1 MPGNKEKGAGK
12 QGERCRETGRKV
24 PGKRERGARKVGLSA
39 GESGRDGRG
48 SEISAAAANNFSARC
63 KVFERALKS
72 I

>member
-1 MPGNKEKGAGK
+1 MPIVKEKGAGK
-12 QGERCRETGRKV
+12 QGEKM
-24 PGKRERGARKVGLSA
+24 PGNRERGAGKVGLSA
-39 GESGRDGRG
+39 RERGTDGRG